1 MDNEKKELIYVMNL
15 LKNNPQKEISKEY
28 SSFKINKKFQF
39 SMKPETKFEPMVVN
53 DNFFKKLFSQPSQNG
68 TVFITLQANKSKEN
82 ADINTNDNLTTKNL
96 TKQFS
101 AKNIL
106 KSGVPPMQQFTFF
119 QKNKPNLNI
128 GKFTNATR
136 TANLLRENKWFN
148 SGNNF
153 NNYNSSFFKKN
164 TKNKSA
170 VKNPRNNNNIFINR
184 LISKIKIRYLNFR
197 PYIDLPNSLF
207 NSDNSKHEENFKNI
221 NDIDKDNI
229 SDNLSITTYNNN
241 NISQSN
247 FSSING
253 INNNNTNKNYYF
265 KLIGNNCLLVK
276 KLLED
281 NGFIQSLGNEPWT
294 IAWSSGHIKLNAYEK
309 LSKYQKVNHF
319 PRSNELTRKDLLYKN
334 LSKLKELFPGTKF
347 DFLPESYILP
357 NEYTFL
363 KDRMDKNPG
372 QFWIVKPVASSQ
384 GRGIFLTKNISEIPT
399 NHQTI
404 VSRYIINPFL
414 INNKKF
420 DLRIYAFVT
429 SIIPLRIYRFKEGLT
444 RFSANKYN
452 LDVNDRCAHLT
463 NYAVNKNNKNY
474 IQNESPFDIDYNSS
488 KWTLT
493 SLQQYLE
500 EHNINSELIFS
511 KIDDIIIKTFISCE
525 NNLINAISKYCAY
538 QENCFELYGFDIL
551 LDENLNCWLMEVN
564 LSPNLHFDAA
574 IDLKIKGEMIAEIF
588 DLIRIVPYDIRNEIY
603 ENNTKFGSIAK
614 YLNYKEFK
622 DIKITNEIKQEIW
635 DTEEELARVKQFK
648 RIFPSINYPLYQK
661 FFDKE
666 RCINYILYIIEAY
679 KNGILK

>member
-1 MDNEKKELIYVMNL
+1 MENEKKELIYVMNL
-15 LKNNPQKEISKEY
+15 LKNHPKKEISKDY
-28 SSFKINKKFQF
+28 STFKINKKFQF
-39 SMKPETKFEPMVVN
+39 SMKPETKFDNVVVN
-53 DNFFKKLFSQPSQNG
+53 DNFFKNLFSQQSQNA
-68 TVFITLQANKSKEN
+68 TVFITLQENKSKEN
-82 ADINTNDNLTTKNL
+82 PEININDNITAKNSL
-96 TKQFS
+96 TKQYS
-101 AKNIL
+101 AKDIL
-106 KSGVPPMQQFTFF
+106 KNNPNQACTFF

-128 GKFTNATR
+128 GKFSNATR
-136 TANLLRENKWFN
+136 TASLLRENKWFN
-148 SGNNF
+148 RGNNF
-153 NNYNSSFFKKN
+153 NNNYNNSFFKKN
-164 TKNKSA
+164 TKNIKSI
-170 VKNPRNNNNIFINR
+170 KNQKNFNNNIFMNR

-197 PYIDLPNSLF
+197 PYIDLPNNIF
-207 NSDNSKHEENFKNI
+207 NSNASKFEENFKNI
-221 NDIDKDNI
+221 NDMDNN
-229 SDNLSITTYNNN
+229 SETLSVTTYNNNN

-253 INNNNTNKNYYF
+253 NAPSKNYYF
-265 KLIGNNCLLVK
+265 KLIGNECLLVK

-281 NGFIQSLGNEPWT
+281 NGFIQAKSNEPWT
-294 IAWSSGHIKLNAYEK
+294 IAWSSGHIKLNSYEK
-309 LSKYQKVNHF
+309 LSRYQKMNHF

-363 KDRMDKNPG
+363 KDKMDKNPN

-384 GRGIFLTKNISEIPT
+384 GRGIFLTQSINDIPS

-429 SIIPLRIYRFKEGLT
+429 SIVPLRIYRFKEGLT
-444 RFSANKYN
+444 RFSANNYN

-474 IQNESPFDIDYNSS
+474 VQNESPFDVDYNSS

-500 EHNINSELIFS
+500 EHNINSELVFS
-511 KIDDIIIKTFISCE
+511 KIDDIIIKTFISSE

-603 ENNTKFGSIAK
+603 ENNGKFGSISK

-648 RIFPSINYPLYQK
+648 RIFPTVNYPLYQK

>member
-1 MDNEKKELIYVMNL
+1 MDNDKKELIYVMNL
-15 LKNNPQKEISKEY
+15 LKNKQGKEISKDY
-28 SSFKINKKFQF
+28 SFFKINNKLKFNL
-39 SMKPETKFEPMVVN
+39 KPETKFEPVVIN
-53 DNFFKKLFSQPSQNG
+53 DNFFNNLFSQSPKNE
-68 TVFITLQANKSKEN
+68 TVFITLGNNKLKEN
-82 ADINTNDNLTTKNL
+82 TDGNNETLSTTKNTL

-101 AKNIL
+101 AKDMINTSNQ
-106 KSGVPPMQQFTFF
+106 KNATFF
-119 QKNKPNLNI
+119 MKNKPNLNI
-128 GKFTNATR
+128 AKFSNSTR
-136 TANLLRENKWFN
+136 TTSLLRDHRWFK
-148 SGNNF
+148 SGTNF
-153 NNYNSSFFKKN
+153 SDYNSSFFKKKE
-164 TKNKSA
+164 KNIKI
-170 VKNPRNNNNIFINR
+170 NRNLKKDTFFMNR
-184 LISKIKIRYLNFR
+184 LITKIKIRYLNFR
-197 PYIDLPNSLF
+197 PYIDLPNIFTNISNIKSKLEENNKF
-207 NSDNSKHEENFKNI
+207 IDIDNSDALSVNS
-221 NDIDKDNI
+221 
-229 SDNLSITTYNNN
+229 YNNF
-241 NISQSN
+241 SQFQN
-247 FSSING
+247 VPQ
-253 INNNNTNKNYYF
+253 TTTNYYF
-265 KLIGNNCLLVK
+265 KLIGNECLLVK

-281 NGFIQSLGNEPWT
+281 NGFIQSKSGEPWT
-294 IAWSSGHIKLNAYEK
+294 IAWSSGHIKLTSYEK
-309 LSKYQKVNHF
+309 LSKYQKMNHF

-357 NEYTFL
+357 NEFTFL
-363 KDRMDKNPG
+363 KDKMDKNPN

-384 GRGIFLTKNISEIPT
+384 GRGIFLTKNITDIPT

-404 VSRYIINPFL
+404 ASRYITNPFL
-414 INNKKF
+414 INKKKF

-444 RFSANKYN
+444 RFSANKYS
-452 LDVNDRCAHLT
+452 LDINDRCAHLT

-474 IQNESPFDIDYNSS
+474 IQNESPFEVDYNSS

-493 SLQQYLE
+493 SLKQYLE
-500 EHNINSELIFS
+500 ENGIRSDLIFE

-525 NNLINAISKYCAY
+525 NNLVNAISKYCSY

-551 LDENLNCWLMEVN
+551 IDEHLNCWLMEVN

-574 IDLKIKGEMIAEIF
+574 IDLKIKGEMIAEMF

-614 YLNYKEFK
+614 YLNYKELK

-648 RIFPSINYPLYQK
+648 RIFPSIKYPLYQK
-661 FFDKE
+661 FFDRE

>member
-1 MDNEKKELIYVMNL
+1 MENEKKELIYVMNL
-15 LKNNPQKEISKEY
+15 LKNHPKKEISKDY
-28 SSFKINKKFQF
+28 STFKINKKFQF
-39 SMKPETKFEPMVVN
+39 SMKPETKFDNVVVN
-53 DNFFKKLFSQPSQNG
+53 DNFFKNLFSQQSQNA
-68 TVFITLQANKSKEN
+68 TVFITLQENKSKEN
-82 ADINTNDNLTTKNL
+82 TEININDNITAKNSL
-96 TKQFS
+96 TKQYS
-101 AKNIL
+101 AKDIL
-106 KSGVPPMQQFTFF
+106 KNNPNQACTFF

-136 TANLLRENKWFN
+136 TASLLRENKWFN
-148 SGNNF
+148 RGNNF
-153 NNYNSSFFKKN
+153 NNNYNNSFFKKN
-164 TKNKSA
+164 TKNIKSI
-170 VKNPRNNNNIFINR
+170 KNQKNFNNNIFMNR

-197 PYIDLPNSLF
+197 PYIDLPNNIF
-207 NSDNSKHEENFKNI
+207 NSNASKFEENFKNI
-221 NDIDKDNI
+221 NDMDNN
-229 SDNLSITTYNNN
+229 SETLSVTTYNNN

-253 INNNNTNKNYYF
+253 NAPSKNYYF
-265 KLIGNNCLLVK
+265 KLIGNECLLVK

-281 NGFIQSLGNEPWT
+281 NGFIQAKSNEPWT
-294 IAWSSGHIKLNAYEK
+294 IAWSSGHIKLNSYEK
-309 LSKYQKVNHF
+309 LSRYQKMNHF

-363 KDRMDKNPG
+363 KDKMDKNPN

-384 GRGIFLTKNISEIPT
+384 GRGIFLTQSINEIPS

-429 SIIPLRIYRFKEGLT
+429 SIVPLRIYRFKEGLT
-444 RFSANKYN
+444 RFSANNYN

-474 IQNESPFDIDYNSS
+474 VQNESPFDVDYNSS

-500 EHNINSELIFS
+500 EHNINSELVFS
-511 KIDDIIIKTFISCE
+511 KIDDIIIKTFISSE

-603 ENNTKFGSIAK
+603 ENNGKFGSISK

-648 RIFPSINYPLYQK
+648 RIFPTVNYPLYQK

>member
-1 MDNEKKELIYVMNL
+1 MENEKKELIYVMNL
-15 LKNNPQKEISKEY
+15 LKNHPKKEISKDY
-28 SSFKINKKFQF
+28 STFKINKKFQF
-39 SMKPETKFEPMVVN
+39 SMKPETKFDNVVVN
-53 DNFFKKLFSQPSQNG
+53 DNFFKNLFSQQSQNA
-68 TVFITLQANKSKEN
+68 TVFITLQENKSKEN
-82 ADINTNDNLTTKNL
+82 TEININDNITAKNSL
-96 TKQFS
+96 TKQYS
-101 AKNIL
+101 AKDIL
-106 KSGVPPMQQFTFF
+106 KNNPNQACTFF

-128 GKFTNATR
+128 GKFSNATR
-136 TANLLRENKWFN
+136 TASLLRENKWFN
-148 SGNNF
+148 RGNNF
-153 NNYNSSFFKKN
+153 NNNYNNSFFKKN
-164 TKNKSA
+164 TKNIKSI
-170 VKNPRNNNNIFINR
+170 KNQKNFNNNIFMNR

-197 PYIDLPNSLF
+197 PYIDLPNNIF
-207 NSDNSKHEENFKNI
+207 NSNASKFEENFKNI
-221 NDIDKDNI
+221 NDMDNN
-229 SDNLSITTYNNN
+229 SETLSVTTYNNNN

-253 INNNNTNKNYYF
+253 NAPSKNYYF
-265 KLIGNNCLLVK
+265 KLIGNECLLVK

-281 NGFIQSLGNEPWT
+281 NGFIQAKSNEPWT
-294 IAWSSGHIKLNAYEK
+294 IAWSSGHIKLNSYEK
-309 LSKYQKVNHF
+309 LSRYQKMNHF

-363 KDRMDKNPG
+363 KDKMDKNPN

-384 GRGIFLTKNISEIPT
+384 GRGIFLTQSINDIPS

-429 SIIPLRIYRFKEGLT
+429 SIVPLRIYRFKEGLT
-444 RFSANKYN
+444 RFSANNYN

-474 IQNESPFDIDYNSS
+474 VQNESPFDVDYNSS

-500 EHNINSELIFS
+500 EHNINSELVFS
-511 KIDDIIIKTFISCE
+511 KIDDIIIKTFISSE

-603 ENNTKFGSIAK
+603 ENSGKFGSISK

-648 RIFPSINYPLYQK
+648 RIFPTVNYPLYQK

>member
-1 MDNEKKELIYVMNL
+1 MENEKKELIYVMNL
-15 LKNNPQKEISKEY
+15 LKNHPKKEISKDY
-28 SSFKINKKFQF
+28 STFKINKKFQF
-39 SMKPETKFEPMVVN
+39 SMKPETKFDNVVVN
-53 DNFFKKLFSQPSQNG
+53 DNFFKNLFSQASQNA
-68 TVFITLQANKSKEN
+68 TVFITLQENKSKEN
-82 ADINTNDNLTTKNL
+82 TEININDNITAKNSL
-96 TKQFS
+96 TKQYS
-101 AKNIL
+101 AKDIL
-106 KSGVPPMQQFTFF
+106 KNNPNQACTFF

-128 GKFTNATR
+128 GKFSNATR
-136 TANLLRENKWFN
+136 TASLLRENKWFN
-148 SGNNF
+148 RGNNF
-153 NNYNSSFFKKN
+153 NNNYNNSFFKKN
-164 TKNKSA
+164 TKNIKSI
-170 VKNPRNNNNIFINR
+170 KNQKNFNNNIFMNR

-197 PYIDLPNSLF
+197 PYIDLPNNIF
-207 NSDNSKHEENFKNI
+207 NSNASKFEENFKNI
-221 NDIDKDNI
+221 NDMDNN
-229 SDNLSITTYNNN
+229 SETLSVTTYNNNN

-253 INNNNTNKNYYF
+253 NAPSKNYYF
-265 KLIGNNCLLVK
+265 KLIGNECLLVK

-281 NGFIQSLGNEPWT
+281 NGFIQAKSNEPWT
-294 IAWSSGHIKLNAYEK
+294 IAWSSGHIKLNSYEK
-309 LSKYQKVNHF
+309 LSRYQKMNHF

-363 KDRMDKNPG
+363 KDKMDKNPN

-384 GRGIFLTKNISEIPT
+384 GRGIFLTQSINDIPS

-429 SIIPLRIYRFKEGLT
+429 SIVPLRIYRFKEGLT
-444 RFSANKYN
+444 RFSANNYN

-474 IQNESPFDIDYNSS
+474 VQNESPFDVDYNSS

-500 EHNINSELIFS
+500 EHNINSELVFS
-511 KIDDIIIKTFISCE
+511 KIDDIIIKTFISSE

-603 ENNTKFGSIAK
+603 ENSGKFGSISK

-648 RIFPSINYPLYQK
+648 RIFPTVNYPLYQK